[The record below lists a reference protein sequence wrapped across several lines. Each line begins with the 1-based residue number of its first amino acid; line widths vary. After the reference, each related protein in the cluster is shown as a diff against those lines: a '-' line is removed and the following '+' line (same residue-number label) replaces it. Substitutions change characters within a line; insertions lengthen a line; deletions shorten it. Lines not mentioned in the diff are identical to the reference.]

1 MAPPRKDDPDL
12 LRPTAEAAADAW
24 AARVR
29 AGREQIAR
37 LREVEEPH
45 DFYGPM
51 ASRFGQDPRRRGD
64 AALDTLRSMTTPA
77 QTWLDLGAGGGRYA
91 LPLALEVALVHAV
104 EPSPAMVGVLR
115 QGMLEHAIDNV
126 EVHQGEWPMAGEAPT
141 ADVALMAHVG
151 YDVEGFGR
159 FLDAAEQAAQRCV
172 VVMRTDGAGRASHA
186 LWPEIHGEPR
196 VAYPMLPELLVLLV
210 ARGVAPAVTLVDRAT
225 WGYHS
230 REQLLESLRRLL
242 WLRPGSEKD
251 RRLVHLV
258 GERASERG
266 GLWEVDWTPL
276 QDGVVSWAC
285 GP

>member
-1 MAPPRKDDPDL
+1 MAPPTKDPDP
-12 LRPTAEAAADAW
+12 LRPSAAAAAEAW

-29 AGREQIAR
+29 DGREQVVR
-37 LREVEEPH
+37 LREIDEPR

-64 AALDTLRSMTTPA
+64 AALEALRSMATPS

-104 EPSPAMVGVLR
+104 EPSPSMVEVLR
-115 QGMLEHAIDNV
+115 RGLLDHAIENV
-126 EVHQGEWPMAGEAPT
+126 EVHAREWPMAAEAPA

-151 YDVEGFGR
+151 YDIERFGR
-159 FLDAAEQAAQRCV
+159 FLDAAEQAAPRCV
-172 VVMRTDGAGRASHA
+172 VVMRTGGGGRASHA

-210 ARGVAPAVTLVDRAT
+210 ARGVTPAVTLVDRAT

-230 REQLLESLRRLL
+230 QEQLIEALRRLL

-251 RRLVHLV
+251 RRMIGLVS
-258 GERASERG
+258 ERASERD
-266 GLWEVDWTPL
+266 GLWDLDWTPL
-276 QDGVVSWAC
+276 QDGVVTWTRAS
-285 GP
+285 

>member
-1 MAPPRKDDPDL
+1 MAPRRKDPDP
-12 LRPTAEAAADAW
+12 LRPTAAAAAEAW

-29 AGREQIAR
+29 AGREQTAR
-37 LREVEEPH
+37 LREIDEPT
-45 DFYGPM
+45 DFYAPM

-64 AALDTLRSMTTPA
+64 AALDALRSITTPA

-91 LPLALEVALVHAV
+91 LSLALEVALVHAV
-104 EPSPAMVGVLR
+104 EPSPSMVEVLR
-115 QGMLEHAIDNV
+115 QGMLEYAIDNV
-126 EVHQGEWPMAGEAPT
+126 EVHARAWPMAGEAPA

-151 YDVEGFGR
+151 YDIESFGR

-172 VVMRTDGAGRASHA
+172 VVMRTGAAGRASHA

-210 ARGVAPAVTLVDRAT
+210 ARGVTPAVTLVDRAT
-225 WGYHS
+225 WGYRS
-230 REQLLESLRRLL
+230 REQLLEALRRLL
-242 WLRPGSEKD
+242 WLRPGSAKD

-258 GERASERG
+258 GERASERD

-276 QDGVVSWAC
+276 QDGVVTWTC